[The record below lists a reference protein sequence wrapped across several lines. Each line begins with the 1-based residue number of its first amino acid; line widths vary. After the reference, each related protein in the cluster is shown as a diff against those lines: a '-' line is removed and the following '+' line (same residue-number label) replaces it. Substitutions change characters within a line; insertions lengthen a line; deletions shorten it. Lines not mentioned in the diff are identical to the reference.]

1 MPIYIGIG
9 LALIVIAGL
18 VYSAMGGEK
27 TTAVTFDDMGA
38 SESSSKS
45 KKSDSKSSK
54 STADSKSSKKSK
66 KKAKEE
72 EDWEDEAFDLDALHQ
87 EIDKAGLTKTLQG
100 TLEPE

>member
-54 STADSKSSKKSK
+54 STAESKSSKKPK
-66 KKAKEE
+66 KKED

>member
-54 STADSKSSKKSK
+54 STADSKSSKKPK
-66 KKAKEE
+66 KKED